1 MKFNKII
8 KELKEHAPFTAVAVL
23 SSFFLVFVTQYFLDK
38 DISEDFFHIFHFSH
52 IFFSAM
58 VTGALYYKYKS
69 SLPTAFLVGAT
80 GAIII
85 GSLSDVIFPYLG
97 GSLLNIDIHFHLPLI
112 QEPIQTFFFVI
123 TGSFAGLIFKAT
135 KLPHFAH
142 VFLSVFASLLYLLI
156 FIPTITV
163 FYFVAV
169 AFIVFVAVIIPCCL
183 SDIIF
188 PLILVKN
195 KKY

>member
-1 MKFNKII
+1 MNFNKVI
-8 KELKEHAPFTAVAVL
+8 KELKEHAPFTGVAVL
-23 SSFFLVFVTQYFLDK
+23 SSFFLVFVIQHFLNK

-69 SLPTAFLVGAT
+69 SLPAAFLVGVT

-97 GSLLNIDIHFHLPLI
+97 GSLLNIDIHLHLPLI
-112 QEPIQTFFFVI
+112 QEPIQTLFFVI
-123 TGSFAGLIFKAT
+123 TGSLAGLLFKAT

-142 VFLSVFASLLYLLI
+142 VFLSVFASLFYLLI

-163 FYFVAV
+163 FYFFAV
-169 AFIVFVAVIIPCCL
+169 TVIVFIAVITPCCL

-188 PLILVKN
+188 PLIFINN
-195 KKY
+195 KK